1 MAQTFQETFSP
12 VVKPATIRLITTLGL
27 TSNWKLF
34 QLYVNNAFLN
44 GLLDEIIYMV
54 QPPDV
59 EEKSLVCKLNKALF
73 GLKPSTQAVVRWTKT
88 YLYSV

>member
-1 MAQTFQETFSP
+1 VALTFQETFSP

-34 QLYVNNAFLN
+34 QLCVNNAFLI
-44 GLLDEIIYMV
+44 GLLDEIVYMV
-54 QPPDV
+54 QTLEV
-59 EEKSLVCKLNKALF
+59 EKKSLVCKLNNTLF
-73 GLKPSTQAVVRWTKT
+73 GLKTSTQAVVRWTKT